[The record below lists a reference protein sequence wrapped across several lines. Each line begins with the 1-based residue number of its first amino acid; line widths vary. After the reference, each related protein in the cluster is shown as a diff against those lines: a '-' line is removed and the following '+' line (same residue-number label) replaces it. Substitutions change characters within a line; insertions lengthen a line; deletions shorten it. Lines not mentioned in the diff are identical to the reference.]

1 MISRLLETK
10 AMKDSQLMDTSGY
23 YSDEIQRSARMIGDL
38 KKKLKQQT
46 LDAYL
51 IFNIFPTTRVREL
64 DKGPEVPGYVSMG
77 ANGSRKE
84 CGVGFYVRNTLRMGR
99 AAHREKAV
107 GLD

>member
-1 MISRLLETK
+1 MDVNEVISRLLETK

-51 IFNIFPTTRVREL
+51 VLLRLAST
-64 DKGPEVPGYVSMG
+64 GSAWVSHI
-77 ANGSRKE
+77 
-84 CGVGFYVRNTLRMGR
+84 LI
-99 AAHREKAV
+99 
-107 GLD
+107 